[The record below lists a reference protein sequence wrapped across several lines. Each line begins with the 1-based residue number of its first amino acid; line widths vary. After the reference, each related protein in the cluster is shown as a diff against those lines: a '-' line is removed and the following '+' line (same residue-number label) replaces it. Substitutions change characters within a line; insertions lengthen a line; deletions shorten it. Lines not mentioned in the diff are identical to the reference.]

1 MTVTFAPSVPP
12 TAPLLLAVDGNSLLH
27 RAHHAHAYSGHRDP
41 DGRPVWGLRG
51 LVTSIAG
58 AAARLTPDA
67 VVVGFDCSVASRR
80 RDEYP
85 EYKAGRREK
94 EPELVDQ
101 LASAPGL
108 LREAGFA
115 VVQHEGWEAD
125 DVLCSSAA
133 LARRSGWRCAVVTS
147 DRDSFALIDD
157 STAVL
162 RLITGGIDASPL
174 LTPARLPA
182 LCGVA
187 AGQYRDFAALRGDTS
202 DNLPGARGIGAKTAA
217 KLLAAFAGVA
227 EVYAAIDAGR
237 AGEVEAVVGRAATR
251 RLAEPAARA
260 NVERN
265 LRLMAMR
272 HDLPLPDLMSM
283 RVPMDVP
290 RLHAG
295 LATRDIRLGPSLWAL
310 TGAAPPGSESWA
322 SIAEQDDVPPARL
335 VEPVVV
341 PAQKALEPEPEL
353 TLF

>member
-1 MTVTFAPSVPP
+1 MTSPPDVPEN
-12 TAPLLLAVDGNSLLH
+12 APLLLAVDGNSLLH
-27 RAHHAHAYSGHRDP
+27 RAHHAHAYSGHRDT

-80 RDEYP
+80 REEYP

-94 EPELVDQ
+94 APELVDQ
-101 LASAPGL
+101 LAGAPDL
-108 LREAGFA
+108 LRAAGFA

-125 DVLCSSAA
+125 DVLASSAE

-147 DRDSFALIDD
+147 DRDSFALIDQT
-157 STAVL
+157 TAVL
-162 RLITGGIDASPL
+162 RLISGGVDASPL
-174 LTPARLPA
+174 LTAPRLPA
-182 LCGVA
+182 VCGVA
-187 AGQYRDFAALRGDTS
+187 AGQYRDFAALRGDVS
-202 DNLPGARGIGAKTAA
+202 DNLPGALGIGAKTAA
-217 KLLAAFAGVA
+217 RLLAAFAGLT
-227 EVYAAIDAGR
+227 EVYAAIDGGR
-237 AGEVEAVVGRAATR
+237 AHEVEAVVGRAATR

-272 HDLPLPDLMSM
+272 TDLPLPDLTAM
-283 RVPMDVP
+283 RVPLDVP

-295 LATRDIRLGPSLWAL
+295 LAERDIRLGPSLWAL
-310 TGAAPPGSESWA
+310 TGAPPPGSDSYAWL
-322 SIAEQDDVPPARL
+322 AEQDDVPLPPLEA
-335 VEPVVV
+335 PVAV
-341 PAQKALEPEPEL
+341 PAQKAPEPKPEL